1 MSDTAAFLAGCAV
14 TGVAVLFVMRS
25 NGAAGDPK
33 TASSWQSPSPTPTMQ
48 STPLPVP
55 LSPNSDRDDGI
66 GYRLENKLDR
76 QQDLSRDL
84 SDQLQRQQDR
94 TEDMRTLLAQQQQE
108 TQNLKNEL
116 MRQQK
121 NTEVLIS
128 QLQDQQRLL
137 DRIAD
142 QPTQHSIQPI
152 PIDTSANLNA
162 SNTARIQ
169 TFIAGALGVAIVVVV
184 AGGGLVLFAIIIVVL
199 LSSRGRQPRTVHIVH
214 PFPPPYPAFPPQR
227 MLPPRVRP
235 RPTQPVDV
243 EYYDDYDS

>member
-14 TGVAVLFVMRS
+14 TGVAVLFVMRNDFS
-25 NGAAGDPK
+25 SGDSRAAP
-33 TASSWQSPSPTPTMQ
+33 SWQSPSPTPTMQ

-55 LSPNSDRDDGI
+55 VSPNFDREDGV

-94 TEDMRTLLAQQQQE
+94 TEDMRTLLARQQQE
-108 TQNLKNEL
+108 TENLKNEL

-128 QLQDQQRLL
+128 QIQDQQRLL

-142 QPTQHSIQPI
+142 QPTRHSIQPI
-152 PIDTSANLNA
+152 PVDTSANINA
-162 SNTARIQ
+162 TTTARIQ
-169 TFIAGALGVAIVVVV
+169 TFIVGALGVAIVVVV
-184 AGGGLVLFAIIIVVL
+184 AGGGLILFAIIIVVL
-199 LSSRGRQPRTVHIVH
+199 LSSRRRQPRTVHIVH
-214 PFPPPYPAFPPQR
+214 PFPPNYPAFPPQP
-227 MLPPRVRP
+227 MLPPRARS
-235 RPTQPVDV
+235 RPTQHIDV